1 MEKEGAAYYGFEQL
15 DIQLTKDGKLLTFEL
30 SSPLDV
36 VEISE
41 PNTQVYS
48 AAGIPQQ
55 MQTFFQELN
64 AADYL
69 PFESPSEKINVRTY
83 ISRYEI
89 GLSRVQVNSSEYKLI
104 PAMTVYGSYSVRV
117 GDSEI
122 WNSQNMLPKGD
133 SEKVLLVL
141 SLSDGSIITT
151 GI

>member
-1 MEKEGAAYYGFEQL
+1 
-15 DIQLTKDGKLLTFEL
+15 
-30 SSPLDV
+30 
-36 VEISE
+36 
-41 PNTQVYS
+41 
-48 AAGIPQQ
+48 